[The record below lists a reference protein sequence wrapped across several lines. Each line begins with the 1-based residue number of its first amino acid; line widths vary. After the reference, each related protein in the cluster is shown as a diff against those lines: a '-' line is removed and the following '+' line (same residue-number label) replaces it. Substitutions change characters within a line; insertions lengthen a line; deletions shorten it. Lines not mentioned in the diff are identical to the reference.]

1 MASSIKKQ
9 FRAQQAR
16 RHRSYIKDQLK
27 TVLEG
32 VEDIPENKGTDFLI
46 TTLVKHALQ
55 WKTIYY
61 NSSECQDQETSIQ
74 RRNYV
79 KEKVLNV
86 LKEIEGVSRD
96 VETDFDSLVEILVN
110 HSKYLKEIYDTQQ
123 TQYIYNENIY
133 METDN
138 QPFDNSFESKPT
150 LEDLRLRLLGN
161 ANYAA
166 YQPPKDQNYF
176 PTEPNNDHQPNNENS
191 FQANSSSPQETN
203 QETYTI
209 HHQEEHYQ
217 ETNENNVTTTEEVMR
232 TSIVKRKRKRTLDKS
247 KHVCNPENIQKR
259 FRKTIDL
266 LIKRL
271 EDII

>member
-166 YQPPKDQNYF
+166 YQPPNDQNYF
-176 PTEPNNDHQPNNENS
+176 QTEPNNDHQPNNENS